1 MNGSILDDT
10 KKLLGVSDTD
20 TNFDKD
26 IIIGINTSF
35 STLYQLGA
43 GDDTSKP
50 FSISDSSSK
59 WSDFMSEG
67 LTENIKTYIYLNTRL
82 LFDPPTNSFCS
93 RLAHRTRLGVSYLPA
108 SVYTTNIEC
117 TPYRAVVISFQKAVY
132 LSVER

>member
-20 TNFDKD
+20 INFDKD

-82 LFDPPTNSFCS
+82 LFDPPTNSFLVDS
-93 RLAHRTRLGVSYLPA
+93 IRK
-108 SVYTTNIEC
+108 NIDEL
-117 TPYRAVVISFQKAVY
+117 TWRINIRGEELDK
-132 LSVER
+132 